1 MLKFAIVGLGGLG
14 KSHLMFYFNVKKHKD
29 VELVALCDIDPEQF
43 QKKIELNIGTATAP
57 VDLSQYRLYTDV
69 DEMLEKESLDF
80 ILTAVPTYIHAEIAV
95 KAMDKGIHVFSE
107 KPMALNLE
115 QCQSMVDAAKR
126 NNVKLQIGQC
136 IRFSP
141 QHQCLKD
148 LVNSGKYGKVI
159 RAEFSRISFTPQWAW
174 NNWFMNFDMSGGAV
188 LDLHVHD
195 VDFVQWAFGMP
206 KSVMSMASHYKSGFD
221 AITSNYEYDGFY
233 ITTMTDWSLAPDFP
247 FTTNGIVSCEEA
259 TLVLA
264 KDEHASITVYEK
276 NGTERTGKVYHIPTV
291 NPGELNYYEREVI
304 EFIDCIEKNRD
315 SDIISPESTMD
326 SIRLALAEQ
335 ESATKGVKVYV

>member
-14 KSHLMFYFNVKKHKD
+14 KSHLTFYFNVKKHKD
-29 VELVALCDIDPEQF
+29 VELVALCDIDPEQL
-43 QKKIELNIGTATAP
+43 QKKVELNIGTATVP
-57 VDLSQYRLYTDV
+57 VDLSQYHLYTDM

-80 ILTAVPTYIHAEIAV
+80 IITAVPTYLHAELAV

-141 QHQCLKD
+141 QYQCLRD
-148 LVNSGKYGKVI
+148 LVRSGKYGKVI
-159 RAEFSRISFTPQWAW
+159 RAEFTRISAAPLWSW

-195 VDFVQWAFGMP
+195 VDFVQWTFGMP
-206 KSVMSMASHYKSGFD
+206 KSVMSMASHYESGFD
-221 AITSNYEYDGFY
+221 AITSNYGYDGFY
-233 ITTMTDWSLAPDFP
+233 VTTMTDWSLAPGYP
-247 FTTNGIVSCEEA
+247 FTTSGIVSCEGA
-259 TLVLA
+259 TIVLSQ
-264 KDEHASITVYEK
+264 DEHACVSVF
-276 NGTERTGKVYHIPTV
+276 ERGVNDGKSNIHHIPTY
-291 NPGELNYYEREVI
+291 NEGDLNYYELEMI
-304 EFIDCIEKNRD
+304 EFIDCIEKKRD
-315 SDIISPESTMD
+315 SDIISAESTMD
-326 SIRLALAEQ
+326 SIRLALIEQ
-335 ESATKGVKVYV
+335 ESANKGEKVYV